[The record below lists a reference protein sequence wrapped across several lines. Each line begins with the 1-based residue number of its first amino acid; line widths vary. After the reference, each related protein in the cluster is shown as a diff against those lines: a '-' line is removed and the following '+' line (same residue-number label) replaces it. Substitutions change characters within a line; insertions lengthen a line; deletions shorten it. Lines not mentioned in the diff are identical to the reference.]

1 MSKNVCLICLFIFSA
16 FLNSCNRDEINSPPS
31 VVTISSKGAYII
43 SEGGFN
49 PGTSKLSF
57 YNKTADSF
65 YVSIFNPGS
74 LGLYPDGLLYDNGNL
89 FISEQGN
96 FGAAGK
102 VYKTDTNGTVI
113 MSGSAGVNPYSMTIA
128 NNKIY
133 LTNGP
138 ANSVAVLDK
147 NTLSQITTIGVGIYP
162 QEILSIGNKVFVCNT
177 NVFNGGTDSTVSVID
192 ASTDN
197 LVATIPVSRNPT
209 ALAVSEDAHL
219 LVGCPGD
226 SISAVIY
233 KIDPAA
239 LIITTAYRNHTF
251 GLSKDIVSIGNNE
264 IIYIGGNIYEE
275 KNIVK
280 YSLTT
285 RTGQSIIPQPTGGL
299 NYGLSYDNESS
310 RIYVCVA
317 AADFLS
323 NGIFRIYGNTGS
335 LIKEFNITGGI
346 TPRRIALK
354 K

>member
-1 MSKNVCLICLFIFSA
+1 MIKQLYLVSLIILTISMS
-16 FLNSCNRDEINSPPS
+16 SCTRDEINAPP
-31 VVTISSKGAYII
+31 VIVTINSKGTYILT
-43 SEGGFN
+43 EGGFN
-49 PGTSKLSF
+49 PGTSKLSY

-65 YVSIFNPGS
+65 HVSIFNPGS
-74 LGLYPDGLLYDNGNL
+74 LGLYPNGLLYDNGNL

-102 VYKTDTNGTVI
+102 IYKTDTNGTVV
-113 MSGSAGVNPYSMTIA
+113 MSGSAGVNPYSMTIT

-138 ANSVAVLDK
+138 NNSVTVLDK

-192 ASTDN
+192 AVTDN
-197 LVATIPVSRNPT
+197 LVATIPVSRNPSS
-209 ALAVSEDAHL
+209 LAVSEDAHL

-226 SISAVIY
+226 SLGAVIY
-233 KIDPAA
+233 KIDPVA
-239 LIITTAYRNHTF
+239 LIITTAYRNHKF

-264 IIYIGGNIYEE
+264 IIYIGGNIYSEQ
-275 KNIVK
+275 NIVK

-285 RTGQSIIPQPTGGL
+285 RTGQSIIPKPAAGL
-299 NYGLSYDNESS
+299 NYGLSYDNENS

-317 AADFLS
+317 AADFTS
-323 NGIFRIYGNTGS
+323 SGRFRIYGNTGS
-335 LIKEFNITGGI
+335 LINEFIITGGI